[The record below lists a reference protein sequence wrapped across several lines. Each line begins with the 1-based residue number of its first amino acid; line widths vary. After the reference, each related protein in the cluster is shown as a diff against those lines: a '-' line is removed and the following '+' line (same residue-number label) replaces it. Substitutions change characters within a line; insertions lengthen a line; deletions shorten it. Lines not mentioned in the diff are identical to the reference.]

1 MGHNLSFLLISFF
14 EYLPVSTEFDR
25 EYLRDA
31 LTWDD
36 IIGWKSTCTT
46 AIRLHNFM
54 VFKEAIDKAEYY
66 VHSHDYM
73 LQQIV
78 STDMYTLLKS
88 LDEMI
93 KSDNPKAVFEK
104 YKQLYRKMSNTN
116 KEPQIKTHS
125 FF

>member
-1 MGHNLSFLLISFF
+1 
-14 EYLPVSTEFDR
+14 
-25 EYLRDA
+25 
-31 LTWDD
+31 
-36 IIGWKSTCTT
+36 
-46 AIRLHNFM
+46 M

-93 KSDNPKAVFEK
+93 KSDNPKIVFEK

-116 KEPQIKTHS
+116 KEPQIKTHQ